1 MRQTLIE
8 LVWLTVSSSET
19 HLDRV
24 GLVDSEQ

>member
-19 HLDRV
+19 NLDRV